1 MSIAQGTAQQDRATA
16 GSTAFWRYVLWL
28 ERLCLAAPT
37 LLFLRIGWKYLS
49 APTEV
54 AAGSQMVLGSA
65 GAVTDMRA
73 FGAIFL
79 AVGAI
84 ALVSLASTR
93 RLLTGL
99 TIVTVV
105 VGFATAARVLGVI
118 ADGGTPETTFKL
130 IAEIVLL
137 ALTLA
142 GTGLELRR
150 RRHRA
155 SVRFDEGVK

>member
-1 MSIAQGTAQQDRATA
+1 MSIAPGMAQQERATA
-16 GSTAFWRYVLWL
+16 AGGVGFWRYALWL
-28 ERLCLAAPT
+28 ERLCIAAPT

-49 APTEV
+49 APGEV
-54 AAGSQMVLGSA
+54 AAGSQMILGSP

-79 AVGAI
+79 ALATL
-84 ALVSLASTR
+84 ALVSLASSR
-93 RLLTGL
+93 HLLAGL
-99 TIVTVV
+99 TMVV
-105 VGFATAARVLGVI
+105 VVVAWATGARALGVL
-118 ADGGTPETTFKL
+118 ADGATSETTFKL

-150 RRHRA
+150 RHARA
-155 SVRFDEGVK
+155 REI

>member
-1 MSIAQGTAQQDRATA
+1 MTRQDRVADT
-16 GSTAFWRYVLWL
+16 GVGPFWRYAPWL

-54 AAGSQMVLGSA
+54 ASGSQMVLGSP

-73 FGAIFL
+73 VGAIFL
-79 AVGAI
+79 AIAAI

-99 TIVTVV
+99 TVVTVV
-105 VGFATAARVLGVI
+105 VGFATAARVLGMI
-118 ADGGTPETTFKL
+118 ADGATADTTFKL
-130 IAEIVLL
+130 IAEVVLL
-137 ALTLA
+137 ALALA

-150 RRHRA
+150 RGRA
-155 SVRFDEGVK
+155 R

>member
-1 MSIAQGTAQQDRATA
+1 MSVSQEITRQGHAAA
-16 GSTAFWRYVLWL
+16 GRGAFWRYAPWV

-37 LLFLRIGWKYLS
+37 LLFLLIGGKYLS

-54 AAGSQMVLGSA
+54 AAGSQMVLGSP

-73 FGAIFL
+73 FGAVFL
-79 AVGAI
+79 AVAAI
-84 ALVSLASTR
+84 AVFSLVATR

-105 VGFATAARVLGVI
+105 VSFATAARVLGVI
-118 ADGGTPETTFKL
+118 ADGATPETIFKL
-130 IAEIVLL
+130 IAELVLL
-137 ALTLA
+137 VLVLA

-150 RRHRA
+150 RRHART
-155 SVRFDEGVK
+155 REI

>member
-1 MSIAQGTAQQDRATA
+1 MSIAQGMTRKDRDATGSA
-16 GSTAFWRYVLWL
+16 GFWRYALWF

-37 LLFLRIGWKYLS
+37 LLFLRIGWKYVS
-49 APTEV
+49 APMEI
-54 AAGSQMVLGSA
+54 AAGSQMVLGSP

-79 AVGAI
+79 AIAAI
-84 ALVSLASTR
+84 GLVSLMSTR

-99 TIVTVV
+99 TIAAVV
-105 VGFATAARVLGVI
+105 VGFATAARLLGMV
-118 ADGGTPETTFKL
+118 ADGATPETTFKL
-130 IAEIVLL
+130 IAEVVLL

-150 RRHRA
+150 RR
-155 SVRFDEGVK
+155 